1 VWETVEKGFEEP
13 INKATLTSVQR
24 KVVQKVWRKDQLALT
39 IIHQCLDDTTF
50 EIMANATTAKQTCE
64 VLQES
69 NQKANN
75 VRYVRLQK
83 LRGDFENLHMLK
95 SENISEYFARVLAIY
110 NQIKRYEEKMEE
122 TRMIEKIL
130 CLLQKKFHYI
140 VVAIEESQNMVF
152 F

>member
-1 VWETVEKGFEEP
+1 
-13 INKATLTSVQR
+13 
-24 KVVQKVWRKDQLALT
+24 
-39 IIHQCLDDTTF
+39 
-50 EIMANATTAKQTCE
+50 MANATTAKQTCE

-83 LRGDFENLHMLK
+83 LCGDFENLHMLK